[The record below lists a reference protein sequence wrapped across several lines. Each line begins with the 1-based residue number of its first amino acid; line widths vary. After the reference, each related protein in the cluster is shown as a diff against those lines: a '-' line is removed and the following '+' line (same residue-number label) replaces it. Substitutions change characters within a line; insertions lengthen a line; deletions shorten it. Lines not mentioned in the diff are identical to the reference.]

1 MKKRIK
7 NKLEKLGNIA
17 ETEPIVTKEM
27 AEDIAACLTGWKTAK
42 GQPVTAARVIRM
54 IREGVVEAVDG
65 TTVELRPDSI
75 CLHGDSASAVEMAK
89 TLRARL
95 EENGVTI
102 APLKDVLRA
111 RK

>member
-1 MKKRIK
+1 M
-7 NKLEKLGNIA
+7 NFFEKLSGFDPEVA
-17 ETEPIVTKEM
+17 
-27 AEDIAACLTGWKTAK
+27 
-42 GQPVTAARVIRM
+42 AARVIRM

-111 RK
+111 RCLCY